1 MYAADSGS
9 FKDPVSRVYHSDGR
23 VLRALSRRGAFIYSD
38 LEKQSFFT
46 ELCES
51 GEVIKTS
58 PADDNLAAPILR
70 EGWERVLEHPRVP
83 FISYPYEWPFAMLK
97 DAALLHLDILLKS
110 AEAGWTLKDAT
121 PYNIQWMGSRPVFI
135 DIPSWERR
143 EDGASWA
150 GYRQFCMTFLF
161 PLMLRA
167 HLNIDY
173 APLLRANLD
182 GAPASE
188 ILRYF
193 SGYHLFKKGVLP
205 HVVFPAFAESAA
217 SGGKTR
223 KVQQSD
229 TVFLGLIRG
238 LQNTITQLSHPT
250 AKTMWSEYEHS
261 HSYANSD
268 IVEKQDFVRRCVASR
283 HWTMTWDLGCNAGMY
298 SAICSHHSDYVVA
311 VDGDEAAVEK
321 CYLLQKSEKD
331 GNGILS
337 LTMNLSNMSPGQ
349 GWAGKERA
357 AFTNRTA
364 PDLVLCLAL
373 IHHLRISAN
382 IPLSLILDELH
393 GLNAAVIIEFV
404 GRDDDMTR
412 ALLEGKSETY
422 DDYNVETFEK
432 EVNKRFLV
440 KESATVKD
448 GMRKLYFL
456 HPLNI

>member
-1 MYAADSGS
+1 MHAADPGS
-9 FKDPVSRVYHSDGR
+9 FKDPVSRVYHSEGR
-23 VLRALSRRGAFIYSD
+23 VLRALSRRGADVYGD
-38 LEKQSFFT
+38 LEKQAFFV
-46 ELCES
+46 ELCQS
-51 GEVIKTS
+51 GKVIHTSSADEEV
-58 PADDNLAAPILR
+58 AAPILR
-70 EGWERVLEHPRVP
+70 EGWKRVLEHQRVP
-83 FISYPYEWPFAMLK
+83 FVSYPYEWPFAMLK
-97 DAALLHLDILLKS
+97 DAALLHLEILLKS

-143 EDGASWA
+143 EDGAPWA

-173 APLLRANLD
+173 APLLRSNLD
-182 GAPASE
+182 GVPASE

-193 SGYHLFKKGVLP
+193 SGRHLLKKGVLP
-205 HVVFPAFAESAA
+205 HVVFPAFAESA
-217 SGGKTR
+217 SRGKTR
-223 KVQQSD
+223 KVKQPKA
-229 TVFLGLIRG
+229 VFLGLIRG
-238 LQNTITQLSHPT
+238 LQNTINRLSHPA
-250 AKTMWSEYEHS
+250 AKTMWTEYEDS
-261 HSYANSD
+261 HSYTESD
-268 IVEKQDFVRRCVASR
+268 IAEKQDFVRRCVASR
-283 HWTMTWDLGCNAGMY
+283 QWSLAWDLGCNAGMY
-298 SAICSHHSDYVVA
+298 SSICRHRADYVVG
-311 VDGDEAAVEK
+311 VDGDEAVAEK
-321 CYLLQKSEKD
+321 CYLLQKSQKE
-331 GNGILS
+331 GAGILS

-349 GWAGKERA
+349 GWGGKERA
-357 AFTNRTA
+357 AFTKRAA

-373 IHHLRISAN
+373 IHHLRIGSN

-393 GLNAAVIIEFV
+393 GLNTAVIIEFV

-440 KESATVKD
+440 KESVTVKD